1 MLKKNKEKEIR
12 KERRLFIGRP
22 ARFEK
27 KTSYNRKKLPKPLDT
42 DRGKWYNKYTE
53 REVMTN
59 GYLGRFSERI
69 LWLFL

>member
-27 KTSYNRKKLPKPLDT
+27 SYLNPLT
-42 DRGKWYNKYTE
+42 PTAESGIMNTMKE
-53 REVMTN
+53 R
-59 GYLGRFSERI
+59 L
-69 LWLFL
+69 

>member
-27 KTSYNRKKLPKPLDT
+27 K
-42 DRGKWYNKYTE
+42 DR
-53 REVMTN
+53 
-59 GYLGRFSERI
+59 L
-69 LWLFL
+69 

>member
-27 KTSYNRKKLPKPLDT
+27 KTAYNRKKLPKPLDT
-42 DRGKWYNKYTE
+42 D
-53 REVMTN
+53 
-59 GYLGRFSERI
+59 S
-69 LWLFL
+69 